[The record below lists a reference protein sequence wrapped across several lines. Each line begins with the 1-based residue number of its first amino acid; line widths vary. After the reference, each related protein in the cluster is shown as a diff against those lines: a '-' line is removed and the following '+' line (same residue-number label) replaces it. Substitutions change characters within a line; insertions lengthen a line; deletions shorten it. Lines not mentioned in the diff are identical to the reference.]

1 MWELQDCPSRAP
13 DSSPHS
19 AWWCSGSR
27 DPARRLRC
35 PSGRPHPP
43 GPQPLLTHRWP
54 WGPCRLTRGGGG
66 CPPRSRF
73 PLGCL
78 PPLERSRGDGW
89 VLSCLDT
96 GCGGRSNRKGN
107 QERPPRPGPF
117 PGHALSV
124 ALAVG
129 GGSGSRTDGWRP
141 AGLPCGH
148 LRVPGAQTPPCSV
161 CSALPLGYL
170 VLESDFSG
178 GNRGSRSWGQ
188 GVRPKRAAAVRK
200 GVAARGVGDT
210 RNSAG
215 KRRPLGMRG
224 ARACEKCHTLK
235 ALPEGPRGRQVPG

>member
-1 MWELQDCPSRAP
+1 M
-13 DSSPHS
+13 
-19 AWWCSGSR
+19 
-27 DPARRLRC
+27 PAQE
-35 PSGRPHPP
+35 P
-43 GPQPLLTHRWP
+43 
-54 WGPCRLTRGGGG
+54 
-66 CPPRSRF
+66 F
-73 PLGCL
+73 PIGA

-96 GCGGRSNRKGN
+96 GCGGRSNRKGS

-117 PGHALSV
+117 PGHAFSV

-148 LRVPGAQTPPCSV
+148 LRVPGAQTHTLQRLLSIT
-161 CSALPLGYL
+161 LGIL
-170 VLESDFSG
+170 GPGIRFSG

-188 GVRPKRAAAVRK
+188 GVRPKWAAAVRK
-200 GVAARGVGDT
+200 GVAARGVGDP
-210 RNSAG
+210 RNLAS